1 MNPNMLKTM
10 KAKKK
15 RPVDPNAPPRPNLMS
30 HDKTIRDQKATIE
43 NLTTR
48 LSYLEN
54 RLHDTESRLRNQT
67 QYLSQLH
74 NHVNSLGQRLTKK

>member
-1 MNPNMLKTM
+1 MNPAMLKLM

-30 HDKTIRDQKATIE
+30 HDKKIRDQVQTIE
-43 NLTTR
+43 NMAKHIAQLEQR
-48 LSYLEN
+48 LAS
-54 RLHDTESRLRNQT
+54 TESKLRYQT

-74 NHVNSLGQRLTKK
+74 NKIVSKK

>member
-1 MNPNMLKTM
+1 MNPAMLKTM

-30 HDKTIRDQKATIE
+30 HDKVIRDQKAQIGTME
-43 NLTTR
+43 QR
-48 LSYLEN
+48 LQYMEH
-54 RLHDTESRLRNQT
+54 RLQETEAKLRYQT

-74 NHVNSLGQRLTKK
+74 NNLQNYVRKK

>member
-1 MNPNMLKTM
+1 MNPAMLKTM

-30 HDKTIRDQKATIE
+30 HDKVIRDQKAQIGTME
-43 NLTTR
+43 QR
-48 LSYLEN
+48 LQYMER
-54 RLHDTESRLRNQT
+54 RLQETEAKLRYQT

-74 NHVNSLGQRLTKK
+74 NNLQNYVRKK

>member
-1 MNPNMLKTM
+1 MNPAMLKTM

-30 HDKTIRDQKATIE
+30 HDKTIRDQKATVDQMAR
-43 NLTTR
+43 R
-48 LSYLEN
+48 LGYLER
-54 RLHDTESRLRNQT
+54 RLEETESKLRYQT

-74 NHVNSLGQRLTKK
+74 QTLQRKK

>member
-1 MNPNMLKTM
+1 MNPAMLKTM

-30 HDKTIRDQKATIE
+30 HDKVIRDQKAQIGTMDQ
-43 NLTTR
+43 R
-48 LSYLEN
+48 LQYLER
-54 RLHDTESRLRNQT
+54 RLQETESRLRYQT

-74 NHVNSLGQRLTKK
+74 NNLQNYVRKK

>member
-1 MNPNMLKTM
+1 MNPKMLKLM

-30 HDKTIRDQKATIE
+30 HDKVIRDQKAQIGTMDQ
-43 NLTTR
+43 R
-48 LSYLEN
+48 LQYLER
-54 RLHDTESRLRNQT
+54 RLQETESRLRYQT

-74 NHVNSLGQRLTKK
+74 NNLQNYVRKK